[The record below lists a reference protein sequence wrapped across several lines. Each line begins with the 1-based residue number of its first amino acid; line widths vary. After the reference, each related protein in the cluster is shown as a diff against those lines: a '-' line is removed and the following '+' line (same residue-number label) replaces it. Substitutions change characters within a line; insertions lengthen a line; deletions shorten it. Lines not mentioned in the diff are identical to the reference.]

1 MAFSLASGIVS
12 DCFSTAC
19 LADKDVGDDSPLT
32 RGLSSL
38 WITSPP
44 KYEVVVMTDT
54 DVQAPK
60 IEFPCE
66 RYPIK
71 VIGDAGEGFP
81 ALVVEVMRRHVDD
94 FDESTLVVRDSSA
107 GRFMSVQVLI
117 TATSADQLQAIHMDL
132 RATGRVH
139 MVL

>member
-1 MAFSLASGIVS
+1 
-12 DCFSTAC
+12 
-19 LADKDVGDDSPLT
+19 
-32 RGLSSL
+32 
-38 WITSPP
+38 
-44 KYEVVVMTDT
+44 MTDS

-71 VIGDAGEGFP
+71 VIGTAGDGFSDLVIEVIQRHAPDLDP
-81 ALVVEVMRRHVDD
+81 A
-94 FDESTLVVRDSSA
+94 TLVLRDSRN
-107 GRFMSVQVLI
+107 GNFLSVQVLI
-117 TATSADQLQAIHMDL
+117 TATGVEQLQAIHDDL

>member
-1 MAFSLASGIVS
+1 
-12 DCFSTAC
+12 
-19 LADKDVGDDSPLT
+19 
-32 RGLSSL
+32 
-38 WITSPP
+38 
-44 KYEVVVMTDT
+44 MTDT

-71 VIGDAGEGFP
+71 VIGDAGEGF
-81 ALVVEVMRRHVDD
+81 ADLVVEVIRRHAPGLDS
-94 FDESTLVVRDSSA
+94 STLSLRDSRN
-107 GRFMSVQVLI
+107 GRYLAVQVLI
-117 TATSADQLQAIHMDL
+117 TATGVEQLQAIHLDL